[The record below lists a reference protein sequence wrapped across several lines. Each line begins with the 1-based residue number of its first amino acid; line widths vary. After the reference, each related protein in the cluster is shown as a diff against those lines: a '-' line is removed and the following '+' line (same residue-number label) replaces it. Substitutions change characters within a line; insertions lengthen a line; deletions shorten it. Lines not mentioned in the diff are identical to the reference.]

1 MKPGDRVIYERY
13 AGQTYTIDNED
24 LVLVRERDIL
34 GILSGAGRKPLEIP
48 ASTSEKG
55 TTAIV
60 KKAPG
65 QLIKTKK
72 PQPRKRE
79 RKNRIR
85 GAIVEDERV
94 KREKKILSILE
105 QELEDGESLASEAR
119 KMVSYLLVEKKG
131 YLPEDIEKKVVFE
144 VKLGQETAHSSVD
157 FLISIAGKRA
167 MVIKC
172 AAGSLSSRERQAV
185 AAARLI
191 GSPPVPV
198 AVVAD
203 PVNAEVLDVATGEV
217 VGEGFGAIPVRDRII
232 QILSEGKAGSLRSG
246 LKRKR
251 EFCLPS
257 MPYAAAFRR
266 ERMVVLI

>member
-1 MKPGDRVIYERY
+1 M
-13 AGQTYTIDNED
+13 
-24 LVLVRERDIL
+24 
-34 GILSGAGRKPLEIP
+34 
-48 ASTSEKG
+48 
-55 TTAIV
+55 
-60 KKAPG
+60 
-65 QLIKTKK
+65 
-72 PQPRKRE
+72 
-79 RKNRIR
+79 
-85 GAIVEDERV
+85 EDELIV
-94 KREKKILSILE
+94 REKKILSILE

-119 KMVSYLLVEKKG
+119 KMVSYLLAEKKG
-131 YLPEDIEKKVVFE
+131 YLPEDIEKRVVFE
-144 VKLGQETAHSSVD
+144 VKLGQETAYSSVD

-232 QILSEGKAGSLRSG
+232 QILSEYSAKPLSPERLEKEKTNSACLRCHTLLRAAGSGWRRRSQGTLSLRRIGGASSV
-246 LKRKR
+246 L
-251 EFCLPS
+251 
-257 MPYAAAFRR
+257 FRSTSR
-266 ERMVVLI
+266 YPGVVLTYALRINT